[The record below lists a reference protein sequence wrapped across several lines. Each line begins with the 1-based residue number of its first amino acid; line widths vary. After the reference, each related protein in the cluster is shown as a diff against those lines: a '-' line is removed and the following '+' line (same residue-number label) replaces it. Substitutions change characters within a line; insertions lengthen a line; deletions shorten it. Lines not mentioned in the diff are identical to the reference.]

1 MLAILV
7 AGAGLSVKE
16 VNNLT
21 MRETNAIIKFMNGG
35 K

>member
-1 MLAILV
+1 MLV

-16 VNNLT
+16 ANNLT

>member
-1 MLAILV
+1 LAALV

-16 VNNLT
+16 AKQLT
-21 MRETNAIIKFMNGG
+21 LRESNAIFKFMNGG